1 MSIRTLIVDDEDLA
15 RRGLRSLLR
24 HAEDVEI
31 VGECRSGREAI
42 EAIRRFEPDLV
53 FLDVQMPGKNGFDV
67 IAEIDEEKCPYV
79 IFVTAFDKFAMR
91 AFDVH
96 ALDYLL
102 KPLNEER
109 LKATLARARAILAST
124 RDESFIRSFMQIAT
138 EQRNAKP
145 DTAPLSAIDRL
156 PVRDNGKVMAVR
168 VADIDWVEA
177 NHNYV
182 LLHVGDKTLVLREPI
197 ASVELR
203 LAMSGFVRIH
213 RSALVNVDR
222 VRELRTRSKGE
233 FDVVLLDGRQL
244 KMTRNYRSAVERLV
258 GLEV

>member
-31 VGECRSGREAI
+31 LGECRSGREAI

-53 FLDVQMPGKNGFDV
+53 FLDVQMPGKNGFEV

-79 IFVTAFDKFAMR
+79 IFVTAFDKFALR

-109 LKATLARARAILAST
+109 LKAALARARATLAST
-124 RDESFIRSFMQIAT
+124 RDESLISRFVQIAS
-138 EQRNAKP
+138 ELRSARP
-145 DTAPLSAIDRL
+145 DSPQLSTIDRL
-156 PVRDNGKVMAVR
+156 PVRDSGKVTAVR

-177 NHNYV
+177 SHNYV
-182 LLHVGDKTLVLREPI
+182 LLHVGDKSLILREPI
-197 ASVELR
+197 ASVEVR

-233 FDVVLLDGRQL
+233 FDVVLHDGQQL